1 MSFWGAFASNRFERV
16 STLVAAWVQRKHAA
30 FDAEQPPPSAV
41 LRWMQRRKARQRA
54 GTLPQDAQHAAPR
67 YTQVYI
73 DDFAGVSLDDI
84 VRPPACV
91 AQVVIDPTHTAAA
104 GGEPAPPGSRAH
116 VHAQLAVLGLAELG
130 LHAAPAKVVVGDPV
144 VALGMS

>member
-1 MSFWGAFASNRFERV
+1 MSFGGAFAPNRFERV

-41 LRWMQRRKARQRA
+41 LRWIQRRAATQRA
-54 GTLPQDAQHAAPR
+54 GTLPQGAQHVAPR

-73 DDFAGVSLDDI
+73 NDSAGVSLDDT

-91 AQVVIDPTHTAAA
+91 TQVVIDPTHTAAA
-104 GGEPAPPGSRAH
+104 GGKPAPPGSRAH
-116 VHAQLAVLGLAELG
+116 
-130 LHAAPAKVVVGDPV
+130 
-144 VALGMS
+144 